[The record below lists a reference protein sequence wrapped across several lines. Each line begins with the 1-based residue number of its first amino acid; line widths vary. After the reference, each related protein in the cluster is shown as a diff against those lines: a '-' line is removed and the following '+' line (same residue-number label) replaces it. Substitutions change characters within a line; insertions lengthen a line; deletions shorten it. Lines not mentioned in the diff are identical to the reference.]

1 MTYQNNSNK
10 KSSKL
15 DTKHLPFTIQTLLDL
30 NNTNDKLTDK
40 QDILS
45 SENHE
50 KTIQKHACVNDSLK
64 HSTPVVP
71 NTPNS
76 DVRQCH
82 DIADHLNYWPSTRL
96 NNKLFLQLFKNV
108 YLSQIQNNNFQ
119 TQPTDMHQSNFL
131 QKCFIQ
137 SQDIHDLSKV
147 IASSSYMKQPSIN
160 CHTVNS
166 IPSVQ
171 DIANHLHRSQFTNLL
186 DFTSSSSSYPAGYS
200 SKLPLFTSKSQK
212 PYSFL
217 KSFNP
222 NIFEMNSLQIR

>member
-1 MTYQNNSNK
+1 
-10 KSSKL
+10 
-15 DTKHLPFTIQTLLDL
+15 
-30 NNTNDKLTDK
+30 
-40 QDILS
+40 
-45 SENHE
+45 
-50 KTIQKHACVNDSLK
+50 
-64 HSTPVVP
+64 
-71 NTPNS
+71 
-76 DVRQCH
+76 
-82 DIADHLNYWPSTRL
+82 
-96 NNKLFLQLFKNV
+96 
-108 YLSQIQNNNFQ
+108 
-119 TQPTDMHQSNFL
+119 MHQSNFL

-222 NIFEMNSLQIR
+222 NIFRNEFTSNQINRLIQEFPQKDGQNSFLGSGEAGEFGVLAVIWTYLFACYIIRLMKIS